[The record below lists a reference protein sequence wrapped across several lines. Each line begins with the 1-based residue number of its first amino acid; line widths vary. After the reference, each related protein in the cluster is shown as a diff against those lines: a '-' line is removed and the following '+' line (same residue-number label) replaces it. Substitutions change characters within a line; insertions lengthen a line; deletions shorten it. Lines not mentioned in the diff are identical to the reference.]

1 MPLLEAIVLG
11 VVQGFTEFL
20 PISSTAHLRIVPE
33 LFRLFDPG
41 GGWTD
46 PGAAGTAVMQ
56 LGTLAAVLVYFRR
69 DVVELTLAFFG
80 GLFSGRPLGTPSA
93 RLAWN
98 IGLGTLPI
106 GVLGLAFH
114 HFIETRARSLWI
126 ISASLIGLGLV
137 LWLAEVISPK
147 RRHIEDLRFLDVQAI
162 GLAQAI
168 ALIPGSSRS
177 GTTITGGLL
186 VGLTRE
192 AAARFSFL
200 LSIPSVA
207 ASGVYEFLKI
217 RHELVGRVG
226 FSLLVAT
233 VVAGI
238 SGYLAIEF
246 LLRYLRTHS
255 TYLFIIYRL
264 ILGGLLIVL
273 LLQGRIS

>member
-11 VVQGFTEFL
+11 VVQGLTEFL

-33 LFRLFDPG
+33 LFRLLDPHR
-41 GGWTD
+41 GWAD
-46 PGAAGTAVMQ
+46 PGAAATAVIQ
-56 LGTLAAVLVYFRR
+56 LGTLAAVLLYFRR
-69 DVVELTLAFFG
+69 DVVELTLAFLQ
-80 GLFSGRPLGTPSA
+80 GLLNGQPWGTPSA
-93 RLAWN
+93 RLAWH

-106 GVLGLAFH
+106 GVLGLVFH

-126 ISASLIGLGLV
+126 IAASLVGLALA
-137 LWLAEVISPK
+137 LWRAEAVSSK
-147 RRHIEDLRFLDVQAI
+147 RRHIEDLRFMDVQAI
-162 GLAQAI
+162 GLAQAV

-177 GTTITGGLL
+177 GTTITGGLF
-186 VGLTRE
+186 VGLSRE

-207 ASGVYEFLKI
+207 SSGLYEFLKI
-217 RHELVGRVG
+217 RHELAGNTG

-233 VVAGI
+233 VIAGI
-238 SGYLAIEF
+238 SGYVAIEV